1 MGLLFNYA
9 VRVDLFLSTQF
20 YTVLCALVALF
31 SMGLEMV
38 LSLLLDQIPI
48 MDYTCVIIFLP
59 TAFVL
64 VLLFALKRG
73 EWGEIWHG
81 SFHDIA
87 VDRKSINKSTVMSDE
102 EISRNL

>member
-87 VDRKSINKSTVMSDE
+87 VDRKSINKSTVISDE

>member
-87 VDRKSINKSTVMSDE
+87 VDRKSINKSTVISDE
-102 EISRNL
+102 DISRNL